1 MESNIFDTA
10 LIFEG
15 GGMRASYTAA
25 VVNALLENELYF
37 DNVYG
42 ISAGS
47 SHTVNYL
54 SRDQQRT
61 RDSFVESVTFPDF
74 GGVDTLLQH
83 KGYFNAKYIYE
94 EACKPGERLPFRF
107 NDFMDNPAK
116 ATIAAMRRDT
126 GETVFWTRDD
136 MTTLESMMVR
146 VRASSTLPFF
156 MTPPQ
161 IDGYYYYD
169 GGLGEGG
176 GIILDKAIRDG
187 FDRFLIIRS
196 RPRGYR
202 KKEAKSALAML
213 YPRRPYLRQAMNTRG
228 QRYNDVCDEI
238 DELEREGRAYVFYSR
253 DITATSATTD
263 HPKLAANYAAGEKQI
278 AEEMPAILD
287 FLGMEGADSGEM
299 EGKAAPQEA

>member
-25 VVNALLENELYF
+25 VVNALLDHELYF

-54 SRDQQRT
+54 SRDKKRT
-61 RDSFVESVTFPDF
+61 RDSFIESVEFPDF
-74 GGVDTLLQH
+74 GGVGTFLQH

-94 EACKPGERLPFRF
+94 EACRPGERLPFRF
-107 NDFMDNPAK
+107 DDFMANPAK
-116 ATIAAMRRDT
+116 ATIAGMRRDT
-126 GETVFWTRDD
+126 GDTVFWTRDD
-136 MTTLESMMVR
+136 MKTLESTMIR
-146 VRASSTLPFF
+146 VRASSTLPLF
-156 MTPPQ
+156 MTPPR

-176 GIILDKAIRDG
+176 GIIIDRAIRDG

-202 KKEAKSALAML
+202 KKETRSALSAL
-213 YPRRPYLRQAMNTRG
+213 YPRRPYLRHAINTRRR
-228 QRYNDVCDEI
+228 RYNAVCDEI
-238 DELEREGRAYVFYSR
+238 DELERQGKAYVFYSR
-253 DITATSATTD
+253 DMTATSATTD
-263 HPKLAANYAAGEKQI
+263 HATLEQNYAAGERQV
-278 AEEMPAILD
+278 AEEMPAILE
-287 FLGMEGADSGEM
+287 FLGMDGASGEGRAG
-299 EGKAAPQEA
+299 ERSLGR